1 MYIRS
6 SKTKRMKKILLTT
19 DFSENAQTAIE
30 YGLQLFGSE
39 NVSYTLLNTYK
50 EPGSS
55 TAAMVSITDYLRQES
70 ETLLGEALVSL
81 KEKYPQHTI
90 ATSSIYGS
98 LYPVINALASKDMAD
113 IIVVGT
119 RGATQVQNFFLGSNT
134 MDVLRNVQIP
144 TVVVPRAYSF
154 EPIKT
159 IALAVDFKP
168 LGDVSILEPVIDLA
182 KEKGAAINAFHIQE
196 SGDDVM
202 TAASPEVVRLFSE
215 LGDIQHQ
222 FDNILN
228 ENVAAGIGGYM
239 NESHAEMLSIVA
251 RKHNFIERLF
261 QKSITKEVSLLATFP
276 LFVVREK

>member
-1 MYIRS
+1 
-6 SKTKRMKKILLTT
+6 MKKILLTT

-70 ETLLGEALVSL
+70 ETLLGEALESL
-81 KEKYPQHTI
+81 KEKYPNHTI
-90 ATSSIYGS
+90 TTSSIYGS

-144 TVVVPRAYSF
+144 TVVVPRSYHF

-168 LGDVSILEPVIDLA
+168 LGDVSILEPVIHLA

-196 SGDDVM
+196 SGDDAM
-202 TAASPEVVRLFSE
+202 TNASPEVVRLFSE

-222 FDNILN
+222 FDNIFN
-228 ENVAAGIGGYM
+228 ENVAAGIGSYM